1 MSSIA
6 SSPQSDALEQRLL
19 AQLQLPEPTLLAL
32 QRVRELE
39 REFMKLRR
47 TLADP
52 SNQTQSET
60 DKQDQVA
67 NLLSRVV
74 LLRLALPEEPGF
86 GATVPSLG
94 QDDATAIAYRA
105 LRS

>member
-6 SSPQSDALEQRLL
+6 SSTQSDALEQRLL
-19 AQLQLPEPTLLAL
+19 TQLQLPEPTLLAL
-32 QRVRELE
+32 RRVRELE
-39 REFMKLRR
+39 REFMELRD
-47 TLADP
+47 TLTDP

-74 LLRLALPEEPGF
+74 LLRLALPEEPEF
-86 GATVPSLG
+86 DATVPSSG
-94 QDDATAIAYRA
+94 KDDTTAIAYRA